1 MQSYSDP
8 EKPVLGK
15 LPSNFRPDIGKVL
28 VTGATGY
35 IGGRLVSVLLERAYK
50 VRVMVRVCSPE
61 QKERWPEA
69 EIMESDGLDMD
80 KLEACLKGIDIVYY
94 LIHSLSIGKMAFE
107 MFDLKVANNV
117 RIAAEKTNVKSIIYL
132 AGLGNTTTKL
142 SPHLDNRLKVASE
155 LAKGKIPVTVL
166 RAAMIIGSGS
176 ASYEILKNLVI
187 NTPVYLIPYWAKT
200 KCQQIAV
207 SDVLRY
213 LVGVMEIDETA
224 GKVYDIG
231 GPDILSYEKMLKK
244 LGAILGKKRLILP
257 SFFSSTSL
265 YGYFVSLL
273 TPVPAP
279 ITKCLMEGCKNDV
292 ICQNTDIQKVLPF
305 KPMTFSEA
313 ILGAMTRE
321 EQDRIYTRWSDAYPP
336 AHDLAIKISELKS
349 PPRFQ
354 ASYSILTDKTA
365 SSLYKYFCKIGGKEG
380 WFYNNWLWR
389 LRGIL
394 DRVLLGV
401 GTSRGRRSFS
411 GLRIN
416 DVIDFWRVEDLIEDK
431 QLLLRA
437 EMKVPGKAWL
447 EFRIQ
452 EENRMRKFTVNAY
465 FQPSNWTGYVY
476 WYNFLPFHVIIFKN
490 LIKQINKK
498 CPEI

>member
-1 MQSYSDP
+1 MPFYNDP
-8 EKPVLGK
+8 KKPVLGN
-15 LPSNFRPDIGKVL
+15 LPSHFRPDIGKVL

-35 IGGRLVSVLLERAYK
+35 IGGRLVSVLLERGYS
-50 VRVMVRVCSPE
+50 VRVMVRVGSPE
-61 QKERWPEA
+61 QKERWPGA
-69 EIMESDGLDMD
+69 EIMESDTLDMH
-80 KLEACLKGIDIVYY
+80 KLEACLQGVDIVFY

-107 MFDLKVANNV
+107 MFDLKVAENF
-117 RIAAEKTNVKSIIYL
+117 RIAAGKTNIRKIIYL
-132 AGLGNTTTKL
+132 SGLGNEDSKL
-142 SPHLDNRLKVASE
+142 SPHLDNRLKVGTE
-155 LAKGKIPVTVL
+155 LAKGKIPVTIL

-176 ASYEILKNLVI
+176 ASYEILKNLVL
-187 NTPVYLIPYWAKT
+187 NTPIYLIPYWAKT
-200 KCQQIAV
+200 RNQQIAV
-207 SDVLRY
+207 SDVLKY
-213 LVGVMEIDETA
+213 LVGVMEVDEAT

-244 LGAILGKKRLILP
+244 LGAILGKRRLILP

-265 YGYFVSLL
+265 YGYFASLL
-273 TPVPAP
+273 TPVPAA

-292 ICQNTDIQKVLPF
+292 VCQNKNIQEILPF
-305 KPMTFSEA
+305 KPLSFNEA
-313 ILGAMTRE
+313 ILDAMTRE

-336 AHDLAIKISELKS
+336 AHDLAIKITELKS

-354 ASYSILTDKTA
+354 ASYSILTNKPA
-365 SSLYKYFCKIGGKEG
+365 LSLYKYFCKIGGKEG

-389 LRGIL
+389 LRGVL
-394 DRVLLGV
+394 DRILLGV
-401 GTSRGRRSFS
+401 GTSRGRRSS
-411 GLRIN
+411 SELRIN
-416 DVIDFWRVEDLIEDK
+416 DVIDFWRVEDLIKEK

-452 EENRMRKFTVNAY
+452 EENRMRKFTVSAY
-465 FQPSNWTGYVY
+465 FQPSNWTGHVY

-498 CPEI
+498 CPDN